1 MQKDRYLFMPSYS
14 LEPNKISLFNKVYI
28 KIPRPNQE
36 GITDLILPQE
46 LSRTKRL
53 SSNNQIKRTSH
64 NFTISENA
72 YRNLKRKINWLY
84 YLAKSKSIKTY
95 NGKSIYNF
103 KIGFHTFTLPSKQT
117 HNTATI
123 TNQLWNQFLTEIRQR
138 TDMQNYIWRLEF
150 QKNGNVHYHLVTDTY
165 LDYFFNLKIWNR
177 ILKSYGYIEAYKQKH
192 ENLSFAEYSELYN
205 SENRIDRNVL
215 AKRYAKGKSQ
225 KWEQPN
231 SVDSKS
237 VISKKAISF
246 YISKYFAKDSK
257 NGTIKNE
264 LDNDDNSSNMRLW
277 FCSRSLSKLN
287 TVTDFCELMQED
299 LFGIVKSIK
308 EVVCKVAKYATT
320 WYFDI
325 YKAIGWNRKVLE
337 QVLKNYAFSTGYQP
351 SG

>member
-1 MQKDRYLFMPSYS
+1 MVKDRYIFMPSYS

-28 KIPRPNQE
+28 KIPRTNEE
-36 GITDLILPQE
+36 GIADLKLPQE
-46 LSRTKRL
+46 LNKTKRL
-53 SSNNQIKRTSH
+53 SVSNNIKRSSH
-64 NFTISENA
+64 NFSISDNA

-95 NGKSIYNF
+95 NGKEIYNF
-103 KIGFHTFTLPSKQT
+103 KIGFHTFTLPSKQQT
-117 HNTATI
+117 CTANVTKNI
-123 TNQLWNQFLTEIRQR
+123 WNQFLTEIRQR

-165 LDYFFNLKIWNR
+165 LDYFFILKIWNR
-177 ILKSYGYIEAYKQKH
+177 ILKSYGYIEAYKKKH
-192 ENLSFAEYSELYN
+192 ESLTFAEYNRLYN
-205 SENRIDRNVL
+205 KENKTDKNVM

-225 KWEQPN
+225 RWEMPN

-264 LDNDDNSSNMRLW
+264 LDTEENSSNLRLW

-308 EVVCKVAKYATT
+308 EVVCKIAKYATT

-325 YKAIGWNRKVLE
+325 YNAVGWSRKVLE
-337 QVLKNYAFSTGYQP
+337 RVLKKYALESGYIP